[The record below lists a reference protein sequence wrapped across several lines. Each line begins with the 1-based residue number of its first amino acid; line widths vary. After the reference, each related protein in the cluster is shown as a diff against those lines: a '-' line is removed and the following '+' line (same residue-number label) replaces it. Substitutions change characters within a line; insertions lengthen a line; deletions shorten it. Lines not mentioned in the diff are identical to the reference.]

1 MPERSLSFA
10 NMSSESLEATTNQQ
24 VNRPQPN
31 IPSNVWK
38 DTHTFSSNVVSD
50 HILEFDQTYGRQL
63 EELKDKVKEMLLA
76 VANDPIGKVNLINSL
91 CRLGVSYHFQAE
103 IEEQLLHTFESQL
116 NFGGDNDY
124 DLYTTS
130 LLFRVLRQHGYKMS
144 CSNFNKFMNSDGKFN
159 ENLTNDV
166 KGILSLYEATHL
178 RLHGEDILEEALA
191 FSKTHLKSLAEKA
204 SPHFAKQI
212 INALEL
218 PLHKS
223 MPRLEALKYISFY
236 QEDESRDET
245 LLLFAK
251 LDFSWVQLLHQHEL
265 GQLSSWW
272 KDLDLPSKLPHTRDR
287 LIETYF
293 WAVTI
298 YFEPCY
304 SRARLMLCKITMFL
318 VVVDDTYDSYGTFE
332 ELQHFT
338 NAIKRWDISALDD
351 LPEYMK
357 IIYSSLLNLF
367 DEMSNDLTE
376 KERSYRV
383 SYTKATLQEMFTAY
397 FVEAQWSNQ
406 NYVPPFDEYYKTA
419 FPSIGSFAYTASS
432 FLGMGEEIA
441 EKYAFE
447 WLLNRPKIVSAA
459 YEIARLK
466 NDLMSHKF
474 GEKREH
480 TVCSV
485 ECYMKEYNLSMK
497 EITEKFNLIFEN
509 AWKDI
514 NRECLQAASMPVSM
528 DILLRVVN
536 LARLIEVTYKDA
548 DGYTHPK
555 HLKDIISTL
564 FIDQIPI

>member
-338 NAIKRWDISALDD
+338 NAIKR
-351 LPEYMK
+351 
-357 IIYSSLLNLF
+357 
-367 DEMSNDLTE
+367 
-376 KERSYRV
+376 V